1 MKPQFYDLHG
11 KREPVVEVTF
21 ISQFW
26 LLLIRFLHIFS
37 VAKSLMLKIYLAVAS
52 KLGFISVNLFFAFL
66 VKLYFVSC
74 DLLEPVIILV

>member
-21 ISQFW
+21 SQFW

-52 KLGFISVNLFFAFL
+52 KLGFISINLFFAFL

>member
-21 ISQFW
+21 PSFGYFS
-26 LLLIRFLHIFS
+26 LDSYAFFS

-52 KLGFISVNLFFAFL
+52 KLGFISINLFFAFL

>member
-21 ISQFW
+21 SQFW

-74 DLLEPVIILV
+74 DILEPVIILV